1 MFRNNQKKKMIHK
14 KGNIA
19 FLSGF
24 SKRDEEKVKN
34 MIKEQP
40 KIRDMINT
48 NMQYR
53 NDFLRSQR
61 LMSYDME
68 KSRLM
73 GLEGQLIG
81 AVRYY
86 RPPAVRLGDFGDA
99 PDRMSQIINQEA
111 VDIADYRAMRPHRY
125 F

>member
-34 MIKEQP
+34 MIREQP

-48 NMQYR
+48 NLQYR
-53 NDFLRSQR
+53 NDFFKKPRNYELRNGNITTDGFR
-61 LMSYDME
+61 
-68 KSRLM
+68 R
-73 GLEGQLIG
+73 
-81 AVRYY
+81 
-86 RPPAVRLGDFGDA
+86 
-99 PDRMSQIINQEA
+99 
-111 VDIADYRAMRPHRY
+111 
-125 F
+125 

>member
-48 NMQYR
+48 NLQYR

-61 LMSYDME
+61 ILNYEMQ
-68 KSRLM
+68 KSRLV
-73 GLEGQLIG
+73 GLEGTLVN

-86 RPPAVRLGDFGDA
+86 RPPAVRLGDFPDS
-99 PDRMSQIINQEA
+99 PDRMNQIINQQQ

>member
-1 MFRNNQKKKMIHK
+1 MI
-14 KGNIA
+14 
-19 FLSGF
+19 
-24 SKRDEEKVKN
+24 R
-34 MIKEQP
+34 EQP

-48 NMQYR
+48 NLQYR
-53 NDFLRSQR
+53 NDFLGSQR
-61 LMSYDME
+61 IMSYEME

-73 GLEGQLIG
+73 GLEGRLIG

-99 PDRMSQIINQEA
+99 PDRMNQIINQQD

>member
-48 NMQYR
+48 NLQYR

-61 LMSYDME
+61 IISYDLE
-68 KSRLM
+68 KSRLI
-73 GLEGQLIG
+73 GLEGGLVG

-86 RPPAVRLGDFGDA
+86 RPPAVRLEDFADA
-99 PDRMSQIINQEA
+99 PDRMNQIINQQA
-111 VDIADYRAMRPHRY
+111 VDIDD
-125 F
+125 

>member
-1 MFRNNQKKKMIHK
+1 MIHK

-48 NMQYR
+48 NLQYR

-61 LMSYDME
+61 IMSYEME
-68 KSRLM
+68 KSRLI
-73 GLEGQLIG
+73 GLEGRLVG

-86 RPPAVRLGDFGDA
+86 RPPAVQLGDFPDS
-99 PDRMSQIINQEA
+99 PDRMRQIINQSQM
-111 VDIADYRAMRPHRY
+111 DIDEYRGMRPHRY

>member
-34 MIKEQP
+34 MIREQP

-48 NMQYR
+48 NLQYR

-61 LMSYDME
+61 MMNYEME

-73 GLEGQLIG
+73 GLEGRLVG

-86 RPPAVRLGDFGDA
+86 RPPAVRMADFPDA
-99 PDRMSQIINQEA
+99 PDRMNQIINQQD
-111 VDIADYRAMRPHRY
+111 VDIADYRGLRPHRY